1 MRKKVLLLTITS
13 LLLFSFSKK
22 ASNNSPEELAKY
34 IFETIKNNKEDKFLD
49 LLIKNEE
56 FSKTIDAS
64 NMDKETAKE
73 FKNQFINKL
82 NKDREKIVNTLKKG
96 FEKVQSDINIKS
108 CKTTIQLG
116 EIIHQVDT
124 LINIPL
130 EIGKLNIQ
138 YICSKDTQEVSVR
151 VINTIKGW
159 RVIEKLRLVK

>member
-73 FKNQFINKL
+73 FKNQFLKL
-82 NKDREKIVNTLKKG
+82 V
-96 FEKVQSDINIKS
+96 
-108 CKTTIQLG
+108 IQ
-116 EIIHQVDT
+116 EDKERI
-124 LINIPL
+124 
-130 EIGKLNIQ
+130 
-138 YICSKDTQEVSVR
+138 
-151 VINTIKGW
+151 
-159 RVIEKLRLVK
+159 